1 MHMECSPPHF
11 VVVIVWCFFFPS
23 WKQRGCSFPAIAE
36 PFVGRLLLATVHSP
50 AQVNESSKFLKEER
64 YSVAVPPPPPPF
76 TIIRFKKKRNVRV
89 SQTAESNTLN
99 ITSRWLKRWWV
110 VCLQQRPTRSV
121 PPAYIFFSP
130 PFFFFCFQN
139 NFFLCCFDRL
149 VCGFIKGLGL
159 STTHHVKK
167 KKDTHT

>member
-1 MHMECSPPHF
+1 MECSPPHF
-11 VVVIVWCFFFPS
+11 VVVIVWCFFFPPPP

-76 TIIRFKKKRNVRV
+76 TIIRFKIKRNVRV

-110 VCLQQRPTRSV
+110 VCLQQRPTLSV
-121 PPAYIFFSP
+121 PPAYIFFFLFSKH
-130 PFFFFCFQN
+130 FFCFVSTVWYV
-139 NFFLCCFDRL
+139 D
-149 VCGFIKGLGL
+149 L
-159 STTHHVKK
+159 S
-167 KKDTHT
+167 KDLDSLLRIT